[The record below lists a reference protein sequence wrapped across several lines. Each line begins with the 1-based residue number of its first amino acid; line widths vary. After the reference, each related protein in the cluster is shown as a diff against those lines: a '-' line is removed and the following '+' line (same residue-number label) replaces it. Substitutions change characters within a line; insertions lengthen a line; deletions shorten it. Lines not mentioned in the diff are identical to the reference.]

1 VVFRYHPAGSLT
13 PGSGTGSG
21 DATVHAP
28 DMMFPI
34 IGAPSYPQSQV
45 YNFGGGQVG
54 GDQCDARNY
63 ADPWRDNF
71 CETRS
76 SGTTPFCPKTGAHLG
91 QDIRAGDRAGCQA
104 MRAVSTPADR
114 MVYRVVAV
122 EDGTISNIGRYTV
135 NLRAGGRIYRY
146 LHLNMAK
153 LDVELGDEVKAGD
166 PIGWLSNDF
175 GGTPTTFHLHFEIKL
190 NTVEHGWV
198 YVSPYMSLVRAY
210 ERMQAGAGEAITE
223 ANVGTASVPGQP

>member
-1 VVFRYHPAGSLT
+1 
-13 PGSGTGSG
+13 
-21 DATVHAP
+21 
-28 DMMFPI
+28 
-34 IGAPSYPQSQV
+34 
-45 YNFGGGQVG
+45 
-54 GDQCDARNY
+54 
-63 ADPWRDNF
+63 
-71 CETRS
+71 
-76 SGTTPFCPKTGAHLG
+76 
-91 QDIRAGDRAGCQA
+91 
-104 MRAVSTPADR
+104 
-114 MVYRVVAV
+114 
-122 EDGTISNIGRYTV
+122 
-135 NLRAGGRIYRY
+135 
-146 LHLNMAK
+146 MAK